1 LTCQESWGRNAGGAV
16 LVETAL
22 GVALILTIAL
32 PFAALVGYGATSAR
46 DLATAHAAV
55 RDAAR
60 TKTLGDPRPTYTCGA
75 TASTANGPCSA
86 TLVRGTYVA
95 AAIDTPVSLP
105 FGLVLHT
112 NARAV
117 ARVG

>member
-1 LTCQESWGRNAGGAV
+1 LTCQEVVHQGEGGAV

-22 GVALILTIAL
+22 GVALILMVAL

-60 TKTLGDPRPTYTCGA
+60 TKTLGDPRPAYTCGA
-75 TASTANGPCSA
+75 TASTADGPCA
-86 TLVRGTYVA
+86 AALVRGTYVA